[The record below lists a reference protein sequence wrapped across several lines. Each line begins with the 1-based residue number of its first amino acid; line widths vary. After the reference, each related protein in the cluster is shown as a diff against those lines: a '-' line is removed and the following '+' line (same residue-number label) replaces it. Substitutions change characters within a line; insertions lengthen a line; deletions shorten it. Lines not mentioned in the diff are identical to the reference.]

1 MKPLNFRSD
10 YAHSCE
16 GLSELSRLIYDVF
29 EVDVSPLDRMGHDPS
44 VVAFGWWPGN
54 ELVANVSLYKR
65 QLWLM
70 GEQVPAFGVQSVAV
84 RPEWR
89 GKGLFRDLMRRAL
102 NYADARVNL
111 LILATGTPS
120 LYTPFGFHQIKETT
134 FSAELAQR
142 QTRPGYRLLSLAED
156 GDVAFLRDLFSR
168 RSPTSLVASACD
180 HPSLFMLKVVG
191 TPEIELLHLPVL
203 DAVVA
208 VKERHGP
215 SMTLLD
221 IVAPFIPS
229 LEDIVSALG
238 YTGERID
245 VHLTPDRLSWT
256 PEEQTPVDNG
266 YMVRGFFAPE
276 GRAFIAIRHADLT
289 QCQLWTGLELIRYNT
304 ALTSSSSTPTAT
316 TLLTSTPASP
326 GSVR

>member
-1 MKPLNFRSD
+1 MKSLDFRSD
-10 YAHSCE
+10 YAHSRE

-29 EVDVSPLDRMGHDPS
+29 EVDVSPLDRLGHDPS
-44 VVAFGWWPGN
+44 IVAFGWWHGK
-54 ELVANVSLYKR
+54 ELVANVSLYER

-84 RPEWR
+84 RPERR

-111 LILATGTPS
+111 VILATGTPS
-120 LYTPFGFHQIKETT
+120 LYTPFGFRQITETT
-134 FSAELAQR
+134 FSAGLARR
-142 QTRPGYRLLSLAED
+142 QTRPGYRLLSLDED
-156 GDVAFLRDLFSR
+156 RDVAFLRDLFSR

-180 HPSLFMLKVVG
+180 HPALFMLKVVG
-191 TPEIELLHLPVL
+191 TPEIELLHLPDL

-208 VKERHGP
+208 VKGRNRR

-221 IVAPFIPS
+221 IIGPSIPS

-256 PEEQTPVDNG
+256 PEEQIPVDNG

-276 GRAFIAIRHADLT
+276 GRTF
-289 QCQLWTGLELIRYNT
+289 
-304 ALTSSSSTPTAT
+304 
-316 TLLTSTPASP
+316 TLSAM
-326 GSVR
+326 RI

>member
-1 MKPLNFRSD
+1 MKPLDFRSD

-29 EVDVSPLDRMGHDPS
+29 EVDVSPLDRLGHDPS
-44 VVAFGWWPGN
+44 VVAFGWWLGN
-54 ELVANVSLYKR
+54 ELVANVSLYER
-65 QLWLM
+65 QFWLM
-70 GEQVPAFGVQSVAV
+70 GEQVSAFGVQSVAV

-111 LILATGTPS
+111 VILATGTPS
-120 LYTPFGFHQIKETT
+120 LYTPFGFRQIKETV
-134 FSAELAQR
+134 FSAGLAQR
-142 QTRPGYRLLSLAED
+142 QTRPGYRLLSLDED
-156 GDVAFLRDLFSR
+156 RDVTFLKDMFSR

-180 HPSLFMLKVVG
+180 HPALFMLKVVG
-191 TPEIELLHLPVL
+191 TPKIELLHLSDL

-208 VKERHGP
+208 VKGRNGRL
-215 SMTLLD
+215 MTLLD
-221 IVAPFIPS
+221 IIGPSIPS
-229 LEDIVSALG
+229 LEDIALALG

-256 PEEQTPVDNG
+256 PEEQTLVDNG

-276 GRAFIAIRHADLT
+276 GQAFMLSAMRI
-289 QCQLWTGLELIRYNT
+289 
-304 ALTSSSSTPTAT
+304 
-316 TLLTSTPASP
+316 
-326 GSVR
+326 